1 MIRSG
6 SGVAICFNQAVPPAA
21 VKDIAG
27 DVHGMRYR
35 ETGQIDNDPGLTTMV
50 RKSKTLAVMDQVTV
64 RNADRELIERLKNGD
79 KNAFREVY
87 ARYSQVVFNL
97 AFRMLRSREE
107 AEEVVQEI
115 FLQVWNKADT
125 YDPERGAISTWIVNI
140 ARSRAIDKLRTLGYR
155 DQTTELIE
163 ERVDSRSD
171 YSRIIEDREES
182 RKVIREALDS
192 LPENQRVAIEI
203 VFFEGLT
210 HIEAAER
217 LSEPVGTI
225 KTRIRLGVSKLKEK
239 IAPYVEDLM

>member
-6 SGVAICFNQAVPPAA
+6 SGVAISFNQMGPAA
-21 VKDIAG
+21 TVQDVAG
-27 DVHGMRYR
+27 DGHGRGSG
-35 ETGQIDNDPGLTTMV
+35 ETGPIDNTPGLTTMV
-50 RKSKTLAVMDQVTV
+50 RKSKTLADMDQSTV
-64 RNADRELIERLKNGD
+64 RNADRELIERLIKGD

-97 AFRMLRSREE
+97 AFRMLRNREE

-125 YDPERGAISTWIVNI
+125 YDPGRGAISTWIVNI

-155 DQTTELIE
+155 EQTTELIE
-163 ERVDSRSD
+163 DRVNSKSD

-217 LSEPVGTI
+217 LNEPVGTI

-239 IAPYVEDLM
+239 IAPYIEDLL

>member
-6 SGVAICFNQAVPPAA
+6 SGFAISINHVSPDTEYTGII
-21 VKDIAG
+21 KEDE
-27 DVHGMRYR
+27 GMRSGG
-35 ETGQIDNDPGLTTMV
+35 TPSIDNDPELTTMV
-50 RKSKTLAVMDQVTV
+50 RKSKAFAAMEQGTV
-64 RNADRELIERLKNGD
+64 RNADQELIERLRKGD

-115 FLQVWNKADT
+115 FLQVWNKADS
-125 YDPERGAISTWIVNI
+125 YDAGRGAISTWIVNI
-140 ARSRAIDKLRTLGYR
+140 ARSRSIDKLRTLGYR

-163 ERVDSRSD
+163 DRMNSKSD
-171 YSRIIEDREES
+171 FSRIIEDREES

-192 LPENQRVAIEI
+192 LPENQRIAIEM

-217 LSEPVGTI
+217 LNEPVGTI
-225 KTRIRLGVSKLKEK
+225 KTRIRLGVSKLREK
-239 IAPYVEDLM
+239 IAPYVGDLM

>member
-1 MIRSG
+1 MNGSG
-6 SGVAICFNQAVPPAA
+6 SVSAISLNRMGAEVSAA
-21 VKDIAG
+21 QIKRDN
-27 DVHGMRYR
+27 DGMKPGGN
-35 ETGQIDNDPGLTTMV
+35 EPIDNYPGLTTMV
-50 RKSKTLAVMDQVTV
+50 QKSKTLAAMDQGTA
-64 RNADRELIERLKNGD
+64 RNADQELIEKLRKGD

-87 ARYSQVVFNL
+87 ARYSQVVYNL

-125 YDPERGAISTWIVNI
+125 YDPARGAISTWIVNI
-140 ARSRAIDKLRTLGYR
+140 ARSRSIDKLRTLGYR
-155 DQTTELIE
+155 EQTTELIE
-163 ERVDSRSD
+163 DRVNSKSD
-171 YSRIIEDREES
+171 FSRIIEDREES
-182 RKVIREALDS
+182 RKVIRDALDS

-217 LSEPVGTI
+217 LNEPVGTI

-239 IAPYVEDLM
+239 IAPYVGELM

>member
-1 MIRSG
+1 MVPAATVQDITGDDNGMG
-6 SGVAICFNQAVPPAA
+6 SG
-21 VKDIAG
+21 
-27 DVHGMRYR
+27 
-35 ETGQIDNDPGLTTMV
+35 ETGPIDNDPGLTTMV
-50 RKSKTLAVMDQVTV
+50 RKSKTLAAMDQSTV
-64 RNADRELIERLKNGD
+64 RNADRELIERLMKGD
-79 KNAFREVY
+79 RNAFRDIY
-87 ARYSQVVFNL
+87 SRYSQVVFNL
-97 AFRMLRSREE
+97 AFRMLRNREE

-125 YDPERGAISTWIVNI
+125 YDPGRGAISTWIVNI

-155 DQTTELIE
+155 EQTTELIE
-163 ERVDSRSD
+163 DRVNSKSD

-217 LSEPVGTI
+217 LNEPVGTI